1 MRVPH
6 SFPVLHFGEFDIDFK
21 QLLIPLAFVIMVAV
35 AAYLATS
42 GGPEFSGAVFTDPNI
57 AP

>member
-6 SFPVLHFGEFDIDFK
+6 DLPVLHIGEFDIDFK
-21 QLLIPLAFVIMVAV
+21 QLLIPLAFAVMVVV

-42 GGPEFSGAVFTDPNI
+42 GGPEISGAVFTDANL